1 MTVGYEA
8 VVYSVTESQRQ
19 VELSIIITDP
29 PSGGAVRPFT
39 LSLNTNDVTAGIAT

>member
-8 VVYSVTESQRQ
+8 EVYTVTESQRM

-39 LSLNTNDVTAGIAT
+39 LSINTDDVTAGIIS

>member
-8 VVYSVTESQRQ
+8 MVYSVTESQRQ

-29 PSGGAVRPFT
+29 PFGGAVRPFT